1 MSARATNRTPAAQS
15 RSRGATRR
23 GASHRGITLYEVI
36 LALAILLPALV
47 VITQGITTATRAA
60 VTSRLRTEAIFRCDS
75 IVSEVVS
82 GARPIQG
89 VSRSAAED
97 GAAGWWWSME
107 LLGGPHPDTLQIS
120 VTVEHEDSTGAVN
133 ASWTLNRLIRDPQ
146 LFLDAAAM
154 AGSTSAAGSTGNPG
168 ATGAMGAGT
177 SAGASGAAP
186 STGGLR

>member
-1 MSARATNRTPAAQS
+1 VRTHRTALPHRPTQ
-15 RSRGATRR
+15 
-23 GASHRGITLYEVI
+23 RGITLYEVI

-47 VITQGITTATRAA
+47 VITQGIATATRAA

-75 IVSEVVS
+75 IVSEVAA
-82 GARPIQG
+82 GARPIGG

-97 GAAGWWWSME
+97 GAPGWWWSME
-107 LLGGPHPDTLQIS
+107 LLGGPHPDTLQVS

-154 AGSTSAAGSTGNPG
+154 AGSTSAADSTGTTG
-168 ATGAMGAGT
+168 TGTGTSTGAPT
-177 SAGASGAAP
+177 SGA
-186 STGGLR
+186 STGGTR